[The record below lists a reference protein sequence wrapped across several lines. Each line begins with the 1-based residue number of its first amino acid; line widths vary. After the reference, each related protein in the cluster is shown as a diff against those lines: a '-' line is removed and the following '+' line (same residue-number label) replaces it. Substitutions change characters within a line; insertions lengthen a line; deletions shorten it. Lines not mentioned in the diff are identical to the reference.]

1 MIGMENIPFE
11 IPRND
16 KNDKLFLLAQLPGTV
31 FVIMLMTERNEP
43 LPILSQNNFRLTK
56 QSQMRLSIQL
66 SSIVKDFGTKKSSTE
81 IKKIKKIIQEPM
93 KK

>member
-43 LPILSQNNFRLTK
+43 LPILSQNN
-56 QSQMRLSIQL
+56 IQFPSDEKL
-66 SSIVKDFGTKKSSTE
+66 
-81 IKKIKKIIQEPM
+81 
-93 KK
+93 